1 MSTTTTVEVADME
14 AAAKTPTGRGR
25 GRPRAT
31 PREWDDF
38 AAATESDK
46 SRRTHVKRFRAA
58 MAVGILSQE
67 AGDEF
72 SHILGPSGPRWEV
85 LAELGRLE
93 DPDRILEAARGIC
106 IQKLRAKDAVV
117 LIRRWRLG
125 KAAPA
130 TALGLA
136 AEITRTIE
144 CYRLRH
150 PDATAALVVR
160 ALDFVCEYEA
170 GSGPEEGPER
180 GDDDGRDDE
189 ETE

>member
-1 MSTTTTVEVADME
+1 MSTTTAVEVADRE

-46 SRRTHVKRFRAA
+46 SRRTHVKRFHAT
-58 MAVGILSQE
+58 MAVGVLGRG

-72 SHILGPSGPRWEV
+72 AHILGPDSPRWEV

-93 DPDRILEAARGIC
+93 DPDRILVAARSLCGG
-106 IQKLRAKDAVV
+106 KVRAKDAVV
-117 LIRRWRLG
+117 LVRRWRLG

-130 TALGLA
+130 TASGLA
-136 AEITRTIE
+136 AEITRTIQG
-144 CYRLRH
+144 YGLRH
-150 PDATAALVVR
+150 PDATAALIVR
-160 ALDFVCEYEA
+160 ALDLVCEDDA
-170 GSGPEEGPER
+170 GSGPEEGPDR
-180 GDDDGRDDE
+180 GDAEGREDE
-189 ETE
+189 GTE